1 MKEALLIHWFS
12 SCFGCH
18 MTNSVPWLLVV
29 GAVKA
34 ACPGGEFEARKQATT
49 RLRGEVKWRNN
60 WYLRVIRFFL
70 LYNLLGFEY
79 FGDEAF
85 YLLEGFS
92 MNGIPFESLSLP
104 FKQAVF
110 LVRVTASPQTLRTT
124 AWVCLAK
131 HCNRKSMPV
140 VDVSSTVLERENCY
154 HVGLPDGNPLIA
166 SNFVWC
172 FFCSSL
178 LSIMTDN
185 NDSDKIS
192 QYEQSWMIIIYW
204 IVIVNCYSIILCTHI

>member
-1 MKEALLIHWFS
+1 
-12 SCFGCH
+12 
-18 MTNSVPWLLVV
+18 
-29 GAVKA
+29 
-34 ACPGGEFEARKQATT
+34 
-49 RLRGEVKWRNN
+49 
-60 WYLRVIRFFL
+60 
-70 LYNLLGFEY
+70 
-79 FGDEAF
+79 
-85 YLLEGFS
+85 

-110 LVRVTASPQTLRTT
+110 LVRVTASPQTQDTLLLECVLPSI
-124 AWVCLAK
+124 AIE
-131 HCNRKSMPV
+131 KSMPV

-185 NDSDKIS
+185 NDCDNIS
-192 QYEQSWMIIIYW
+192 QYEQS
-204 IVIVNCYSIILCTHI
+204 